1 MKKEEKIDTHL
12 ARTQRS
18 DRSDRPSTQPQPVV
32 LSKPLHDLHHVPLRP
47 DLNRFDL
54 FWSLS
59 LDAIGV
65 QTSLESSALS
75 NQNDLDY
82 RIQGSN
88 LEQNRVSMSNKPT
101 KNNNLCYTRIILVI
115 DMSKG

>member
-1 MKKEEKIDTHL
+1 METHL

-18 DRSDRPSTQPQPVV
+18 DRSDRPSTQSQPVV
-32 LSKPLHDLHHVPLRP
+32 LSKPLHDLDHVPLRP
-47 DLNRFDL
+47 DLNWFDL
-54 FWSLS
+54 FGSLS

-88 LEQNRVSMSNKPT
+88 LKQN
-101 KNNNLCYTRIILVI
+101 IVI
-115 DMSKG
+115 RYKVF